1 MNVNPPTSAFE
12 QDSLVDPPAATAP
25 ADHRP
30 LEDPTPARRRVLL
43 FIALVWLV
51 SAGLFTLPA
60 LISETRQFG
69 TAEILSHL
77 GVATVGM
84 VFSTSLLLII
94 ALVRRLGG
102 EAAFLGSVSAVVV
115 AASVLAVVDIAF
127 FDLVHTA
134 FGNEPSKAPYAVRWT
149 ANFAVF
155 MSQFSIIAVT
165 FWMIETLEANRIK
178 QLELEQS
185 RRLVVEA
192 QNTASRANLA
202 ALRYQLNPHFLFNTL
217 NSISSLVMTK
227 RLEDAEQMLTLLSE
241 FLRSTLAQRPDAPQ
255 TLEGELETVEAYL
268 AIERIRFGD
277 RLAIEVDCP
286 AELRDAPIA
295 HFLLQPLV
303 ENAVKHGVAPSSEPV
318 TIRIDARSAGDD
330 LVVAVENNCAE
341 GQSPGHGTQVGL
353 RNVRE
358 RLAAVYGER
367 GHLET
372 IHREGGYLALLR
384 FPRTTAP

>member
-1 MNVNPPTSAFE
+1 MDISAAISDGTS
-12 QDSLVDPPAATAP
+12 
-25 ADHRP
+25 H
-30 LEDPTPARRRVLL
+30 DPTRARRRVLL
-43 FIALVWLV
+43 LVALVWLV
-51 SAGLFTLPA
+51 AAGLFTLPT
-60 LISETRQFG
+60 LISENRRFG

-77 GVATVGM
+77 GVSLVGM
-84 VFSTSLLLII
+84 AFSASLLLVI
-94 ALVRRLGG
+94 AVVRRLNRK
-102 EAAFLGSVSAVVV
+102 AAFLGSATAVIT
-115 AASVLAVVDIAF
+115 AASLLAAVDIAF
-127 FDLVHTA
+127 FDLVHAA
-134 FGNEPSKAPYAVRWT
+134 FGGQASRAAYAVRWT

-178 QLELEQS
+178 QLELEQT
-185 RRLVVEA
+185 RRLIVEA
-192 QNTASRANLA
+192 QSTASRANLA

-227 RLEDAEQMLTLLSE
+227 RLADAEQMLTLLSE
-241 FLRSTLAQRPDAPQ
+241 FLRSTLSQKPDAPQ

-277 RLAIEVDCP
+277 RLAVEVDCP
-286 AELRDAPIA
+286 PELRDAPIA

-318 TIRIDARSAGDD
+318 TIRIDARAAGDD
-330 LVVAVENNCAE
+330 LVVAVENNCVA
-341 GQSPGHGTQVGL
+341 GQSSEHGTQVGL

-358 RLAAVYGER
+358 RLHAVYGER

-372 IHREGGYLALLR
+372 IQRESGYLALLR
-384 FPRTTAP
+384 FPRLAAA